1 MKPLRA
7 VFLCLLAVSLA
18 SQAQPLPI
26 ADSKAEASAASVA
39 PGSRRKLVTLREIGM
54 DKGVIFDGA
63 QRKHQMVLHFPV
75 LDDLKARNL
84 QLRLRYRASSL
95 HDKLASMRVDIA
107 GIPQLTQVLPND
119 GADHEL
125 VVPVNPA
132 LVKGNSLRVSLLAS
146 LLVNEDR
153 CVDER
158 IGHAFLHIQPGSGLE
173 ADYDATVNSLRDA
186 WQALPAQVTVSLAA
200 DKLDAKAFA
209 AAWGVVDMLYRE
221 AHSVRFVRLPELG
234 DVVVAPAAAI
244 NAATKADKPLTPDTN
259 LSLLNHAGKA
269 IIAVTDPFDVTPMYL
284 LMGRWR
290 PLAAA
295 DGYRILPV
303 VHPRLADAGSR
314 MELPLAE
321 LGLNTEVRN
330 LASEASWWSVLVG
343 PQQLPPGTRLD
354 SLRLEVLAPPRK
366 ENESPFEF
374 YAYMNGTLLKAAR
387 LDGEGGRQ
395 IINVPLPRE
404 QQQLFNHLSISM
416 QYKDLHGDCHGL
428 PYGYPVQI
436 LPTSTATL
444 KQDDATPVRF
454 ADLPRYLAGQTDIY
468 LPNNFL
474 DQPESAL
481 SLLGRISAVYPSQ
494 FDLSHVQFVA
504 ADAAIK
510 PERRFLAVG
519 NLNLA
524 GLDMPVRFDRG
535 RIDVVD
541 ARKQT
546 LLSANDLP
554 NLTVAQIV
562 NQGNHFGLWVRPDS
576 RGQAGEMGEF
586 FLSEDDV
593 AFVDQNGV
601 RLTMNSRHPT
611 LVNVRYLD
619 YTSWVEF
626 LDQHRFWLFGL
637 GWFALTVLAIYLY
650 RKSTQHRK
658 AAENI

>member
-1 MKPLRA
+1 MRLLRPLL
-7 VFLCLLAVSLA
+7 FSLLAFSFSTLA
-18 SQAQPLPI
+18 QTSPLP
-26 ADSKAEASAASVA
+26 SSTASAST
-39 PGSRRKLVTLREIGM
+39 PGTAQHSRRKLVTLREIGM
-54 DKGVIFDGA
+54 EKGVIFDGA

-75 LDDLKARNL
+75 LDDSKANNL
-84 QLRLRYRASSL
+84 QLRLKYRASTL
-95 HDKLASMRVDIA
+95 HDKLSSMRVDIA
-107 GIPQLTQVLPND
+107 GIPQLTQVLSND

-132 LVKGNSLRVSLLAS
+132 LVKGNSLRVDLLAS
-146 LLVNEDR
+146 LLINEDR

-173 ADYDATVNSLRDA
+173 VDYGDTVNSLRDA
-186 WQALPAQVTVSLAA
+186 WQALPTQVTVSLPAG
-200 DKLDAKAFA
+200 KLEAKAYS

-221 AHSVRFVRLPELG
+221 ARSVRFVRLPELG

-244 NAATKADKPLTPDTN
+244 NEVLKSGQPLASETN
-259 LSLLNHAGKA
+259 LALVQHAGKA
-269 IIAVTDPFDVTPMYL
+269 IIAITDPFDVTPMYL

-295 DGYRILPV
+295 GGYRILPV
-303 VHPRLADAGSR
+303 AHPRLADAGSR
-314 MELPLAE
+314 MELPLSE

-366 ENESPFEF
+366 DNESPFEF

-395 IINVPLPRE
+395 LINVPLPRE

-436 LPTSTATL
+436 LPGSTATL
-444 KQDDATPVRF
+444 KQDDSPPAKF
-454 ADLPRYLAGQTDIY
+454 ADLPRYLSGPTDIY
-468 LPNNFL
+468 LPNSFL
-474 DQPESAL
+474 DQPERSL

-494 FDLSHVQFVA
+494 FDLNQVKFVA
-504 ADAAIK
+504 DDAAIK
-510 PERRFLAVG
+510 PEHRFLAVG
-519 NLNLA
+519 NLNLS

-535 RIDVVD
+535 RVDVID

-546 LLSANDLP
+546 LISANDLP
-554 NLTVAQIV
+554 GLTVAQIV
-562 NQGNHFGLWVRPDS
+562 NQGNNYGLWVRPDS
-576 RGQAGEMGEF
+576 RGITAEMGEF

-601 RLTMNSRHPT
+601 RLTLNSRHPT
-611 LVNVRYLD
+611 LITLRYLD
-619 YTSWVEF
+619 FTSWVEW
-626 LDQHRFWLFGL
+626 LDQNRFWLFGL
-637 GWFALTVLAIYLY
+637 GWFALTALAIYLY
-650 RKSTQHRK
+650 RKSAQHRK
-658 AAENI
+658 AAENA